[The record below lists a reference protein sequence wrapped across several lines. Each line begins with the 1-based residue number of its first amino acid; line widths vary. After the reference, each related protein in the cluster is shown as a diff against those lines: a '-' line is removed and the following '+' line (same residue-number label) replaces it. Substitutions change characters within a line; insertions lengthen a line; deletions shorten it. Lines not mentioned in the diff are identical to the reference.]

1 MTDKP
6 KASAAQRRSAARFA
20 AIQALYQAEL
30 SQLSAGDVV
39 REYSDFRLDGEGIRD
54 LDEPNDNLIDPDR
67 GFFADL
73 VQGVTARTVD
83 IDGLIDLALEKGWTT
98 KRLETVLR
106 SILRAGTYELM
117 MREDVPMRVVITE
130 YVDAAH
136 SFFDETEPKLVNA
149 VLDRIG
155 KTLRAGETGQQ

>member
-83 IDGLIDLALEKGWTT
+83 IDGLIDSSLEKGWTT

>member
-6 KASAAQRRSAARFA
+6 KASAAQRRSAARFS

-30 SQLSAGDVV
+30 SQLSAGDIV
-39 REYSDFRLDGEGIRD
+39 REYSDFRLDGEGGRD
-54 LDEPNDNLIDPDR
+54 LDITNDDLIDPDR

-73 VQGVTARTVD
+73 VQGVAARMVD
-83 IDGLIDLALEKGWTT
+83 IDALIDGALEKGWTT
-98 KRLETVLR
+98 KRF
-106 SILRAGTYELM
+106 
-117 MREDVPMRVVITE
+117 TE

-136 SFFDETEPKLVNA
+136 SFFDENEPKLVNA

-155 KTLRAGETGQQ
+155 KTLRPGEAGKN

>member
-6 KASAAQRRSAARFA
+6 KASAAQQRSAARFA

-30 SQLSAGDVV
+30 SQLSAGDIV
-39 REYSDFRLDGEGIRD
+39 REYSDFRLDGQGGRD
-54 LDEPNDNLIDPDR
+54 LDLTNDDLIDPDR

-73 VQGVTARTVD
+73 VQGVAARMVD
-83 IDGLIDLALEKGWTT
+83 IDALINGALEKGWTT

-117 MREDVPMRVVITE
+117 AREDVPMRVVITE

-136 SFFDETEPKLVNA
+136 SFFDEKEPKLVNA

-155 KTLRAGETGQQ
+155 KNLRPGEAGQN

>member
-6 KASAAQRRSAARFA
+6 KSSAAQRRSAARFA
-20 AIQALYQAEL
+20 AIQALYQADL
-30 SQLSAGDVV
+30 SGVGADSVV
-39 REYSDFRLDGEGIRD
+39 REYSDFRLDGEGLRD
-54 LDEPNDNLIDPDR
+54 LDEPNENLVDPDR

-73 VQGVTARTVD
+73 VQGVETRRSDLDTL
-83 IDGLIDLALEKGWTT
+83 IDGALEKGWTT

-117 MREDVPMRVVITE
+117 MREDVPMKVVITE

-136 SFFDETEPKLVNA
+136 SFFDENEPKLVNA

-155 KTLRAGETGQQ
+155 RTLRPGETGQA

>member
-6 KASAAQRRSAARFA
+6 KSSAAQRRSAARFA
-20 AIQALYQAEL
+20 AIQALYQADL
-30 SQLSAGDVV
+30 SGVGADSVV
-39 REYSDFRLDGEGIRD
+39 REYSDFRLDGEGLRD
-54 LDEPNDNLIDPDR
+54 LEEPNENLVDPDR

-73 VQGVTARTVD
+73 VQGVETRRSDLDTL
-83 IDGLIDLALEKGWTT
+83 IDGALEKGWTT

-117 MREDVPMRVVITE
+117 MREDVPMKVVITE

-136 SFFDETEPKLVNA
+136 SFFDENEPKLVNA

-155 KTLRAGETGQQ
+155 RTLRPGETGQA

>member
-20 AIQALYQAEL
+20 AIQALYQTEL

-39 REYSDFRLDGEGIRD
+39 REYSDFRLDGDGIRD

-73 VQGVTARTVD
+73 VQGVTARMAD
-83 IDGLIDLALEKGWTT
+83 LDGLIDSALEKGWTT

-155 KTLRAGETGQQ
+155 KTLRAGETGQK

>member
-1 MTDKP
+1 MTDTP
-6 KASAAQRRSAARFA
+6 KATAAQRRSAARFA

-30 SQLSAGDVV
+30 SQLSAADIV
-39 REYSDFRLDGEGIRD
+39 REYSEFRLDGEGGRD
-54 LDEPNDNLIDPDR
+54 LILTNDDLIDPDR

-73 VQGVTARTVD
+73 VQGVAGRLAD
-83 IDGLIDLALEKGWTT
+83 IDALIDGALEKGWTT

-106 SILRAGTYELM
+106 SIMRAGTYELM
-117 MREDVPMRVVITE
+117 AREDVPMRVVITE

-136 SFFDETEPKLVNA
+136 SFFDESEPKLVNA

-155 KTLRAGETGQQ
+155 KTLRPLETGKS

>member
-6 KASAAQRRSAARFA
+6 KASAAQRRSAARFS

-30 SQLSAGDVV
+30 SQLSAGDIV
-39 REYSDFRLDGEGIRD
+39 REYSDFRLDGEGGRD
-54 LDEPNDNLIDPDR
+54 LDITNDDLIDPDR

-73 VQGVTARTVD
+73 VQGVAARMVD
-83 IDGLIDLALEKGWTT
+83 IDALIDGALEKGWTT

-106 SILRAGTYELM
+106 CIMRAGTYELM
-117 MREDVPMRVVITE
+117 AREDVPMRVVITE

-136 SFFDETEPKLVNA
+136 SFFDENEPKLVNA

-155 KTLRAGETGQQ
+155 KTLRAGEAGKN

>member
-6 KASAAQRRSAARFA
+6 KSSAAQRRSAARFA

-30 SQLSAGDVV
+30 SQLPADDIV
-39 REYSDFRLDGEGIRD
+39 REFSDFRLDGEGIRD

-73 VQGVTARTVD
+73 VQGVTTRVVD
-83 IDGLIDLALEKGWTT
+83 LDGLINSALEKDWTS

-136 SFFDETEPKLVNA
+136 SFFDENEPKLVNA

-155 KTLRAGETGQQ
+155 KTLRAGEIGQK

>member
-6 KASAAQRRSAARFA
+6 KASAAQRRSAARFS

-30 SQLSAGDVV
+30 SQLPAGDIVQ
-39 REYSDFRLDGEGIRD
+39 EYSDFRLDGDGGRD
-54 LDEPNDNLIDPDR
+54 LDITNDDLIDPDR

-73 VQGVTARTVD
+73 VQGVAARMVD
-83 IDGLIDLALEKGWTT
+83 IDALIDGALEKGWTT

-106 SILRAGTYELM
+106 SIMRAGTYELM
-117 MREDVPMRVVITE
+117 AREDVPMRVVITE

-136 SFFDETEPKLVNA
+136 SFFDENEPKLVNA

-155 KTLRAGETGQQ
+155 KTLRPGETGKN

>member
-1 MTDKP
+1 MTEKP
-6 KASAAQRRSAARFA
+6 NASAAQRRSAARFA

-30 SQLSAGDVV
+30 SQDSAGTVV
-39 REYSDFRLDGEGIRD
+39 REYSEFRLDGDGIRD

-73 VQGVTARTVD
+73 VQGVEARRVD
-83 IDGLIDLALEKGWTT
+83 IDGLIDAALEKGWST
-98 KRLETVLR
+98 KRLETVVR
-106 SILRAGTYELM
+106 CIMRAGTYELM
-117 MREDVPMRVVITE
+117 MREDVPMKVVISE
-130 YVDAAH
+130 YVDVAH

-155 KTLRAGETGQQ
+155 KTLRPNEAGKV

>member
-1 MTDKP
+1 M
-6 KASAAQRRSAARFA
+6 
-20 AIQALYQAEL
+20 
-30 SQLSAGDVV
+30 SQLPADDIV
-39 REYSDFRLDGEGIRD
+39 REFSDFRLDGEGIRD

-73 VQGVTARTVD
+73 VQGVTTRVVD
-83 IDGLIDLALEKGWTT
+83 LDGLINSALEKDWTS

-136 SFFDETEPKLVNA
+136 SFFDENEPKLVNA

-155 KTLRAGETGQQ
+155 KTLRAGEIGQK